1 MLRIIL
7 LVLLVW
13 QIWTALGK
21 AEEEIV
27 SSLSIEF
34 QEKELVLRAQG
45 IPLGNILDRIRH
57 DCSVEIIGLEA
68 KQNESITFSCKG
80 ESLKVLLK
88 RLIWHLGE
96 KNYAFEF
103 VGERLIR
110 AYVVPEAKGDVCA
123 VPGQMNEKAIQNQ
136 PGHVVKIESIA
147 EGSQAEAMNLQKGD
161 YIIQY
166 DGHRISWAVELW
178 KKVTKNLDVD
188 QVEMIILRNGKPMQ
202 FFFNR
207 GLVGVR
213 VKTVEI
219 PNELIDSIGLGNF

>member
-123 VPGQMNEKAIQNQ
+123 VPGQVNEKAIQNHWIGAGNVLFSRGCDGIGRTAPERGQ
-136 PGHVVKIESIA
+136 PGFRL
-147 EGSQAEAMNLQKGD
+147 G
-161 YIIQY
+161 
-166 DGHRISWAVELW
+166 
-178 KKVTKNLDVD
+178 
-188 QVEMIILRNGKPMQ
+188 
-202 FFFNR
+202 NR
-207 GLVGVR
+207 GRQPGSARL
-213 VKTVEI
+213 
-219 PNELIDSIGLGNF
+219 SGNRLEDH